1 MMPEDIRDVFGA
13 ALLDLQYGESPV
25 GVRRFGEGLPRE
37 VMRIGAD
44 NRGDTY
50 RLAYTTA
57 LSDAVFVLDVFQKK
71 SKRGISTPRRI
82 LSRIRSRLQ
91 SAAEYSRGDRSK

>member
-1 MMPEDIRDVFGA
+1 MMPEDIRDVFG
-13 ALLDLQYGESPV
+13 
-25 GVRRFGEGLPRE
+25 EGLPSE
-37 VMRIGAD
+37 VMRMGAD

-57 LSDAVFVLDVFQKK
+57 LGDAVFVLDVFQKK
-71 SKRGISTPRRI
+71 SKRGIATPRRI
-82 LSRIRSRLQ
+82 LGRIRARLK

>member
-1 MMPEDIRDVFGA
+1 
-13 ALLDLQYGESPV
+13 
-25 GVRRFGEGLPRE
+25 
-37 VMRIGAD
+37 MRIGAD

-71 SKRGISTPRRI
+71 SKRGISTPRRT